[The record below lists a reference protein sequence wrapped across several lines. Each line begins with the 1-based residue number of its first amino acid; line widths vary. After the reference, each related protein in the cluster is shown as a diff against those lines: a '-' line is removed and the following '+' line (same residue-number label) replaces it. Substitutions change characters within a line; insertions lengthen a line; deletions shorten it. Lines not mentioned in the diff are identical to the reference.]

1 MKLSLH
7 SDDGRCLHMR
17 LAGRVTQKE
26 LPATEDLFV
35 TQLGP
40 EAYTRKV
47 LLDMQ
52 DSEFLDSS
60 GVSWLLVSH
69 KRFREKGGKIVL
81 HSIPPLVGNVL
92 KVLRMNQI
100 FSMAE
105 NEQAALKLVD
115 GASA

>member
-7 SDDGRCLHMR
+7 SDDGNFLHMR
-17 LAGRVTQKE
+17 LKGKVTQKE
-26 LPATEDLFV
+26 LPVQEDLFV
-35 TQLGP
+35 KELGSG
-40 EAYTRKV
+40 AYGRSV

-52 DSEFLDSS
+52 ESEFLDSS

-69 KRFREKGGKIVL
+69 KRFREHGGRLVL
-81 HSIPPLVGNVL
+81 HTIPPLVGNVL

-105 NEQAALKLVD
+105 NEQAAMKLAQ
-115 GASA
+115 GES

>member
-1 MKLSLH
+1 MQLSLH
-7 SDDGRCLHMR
+7 SDDGNYLHMR
-17 LAGRVTQKE
+17 LKGRVTQKE
-26 LPATEDLFV
+26 LPEEDLFV

-40 EAYTRKV
+40 QAYTRKV

-52 DSEFLDSS
+52 ESEFLDSS

-69 KRFREKGGKIVL
+69 KRFRERGGQIVL

-100 FSMAE
+100 FSIAD
-105 NEQAALKLVD
+105 NEQAAVRLAQ